1 MNGASM
7 EMNLRGM
14 LSIFRADRFLS
25 VSDELRYCK
34 QMTHKYTGFRFFPV
48 IEMFWCDVT
57 LYLPIHAH
65 DVIQLIWNN
74 DTTVDKR
81 YTISQMGNFTMKV
94 HGLSGALQWFGHAT
108 AVMLTS

>member
-25 VSDELRYCK
+25 VPDELRYCK

-48 IEMFWCDVT
+48 IEMF
-57 LYLPIHAH
+57 
-65 DVIQLIWNN
+65 
-74 DTTVDKR
+74 
-81 YTISQMGNFTMKV
+81 
-94 HGLSGALQWFGHAT
+94 
-108 AVMLTS
+108 